1 MDLHK
6 SGGLSVIV
14 EKLIL
19 KDRVEDSMSKK
30 KTLAKNFAVQA
41 SILAIAS
48 IVSKLIGM
56 IYNIPF
62 ANILSTEG
70 NGYYGAAQTVYAL
83 ILLIATFSIPAA
95 VSKIMAERIERGEY
109 RNVKRIFNGAMLYVL
124 VVGGVAA
131 IVTYWGAPY
140 FVTENAVLS
149 LKVLAPTIFL
159 SGFLSV
165 YRGYFQAYG
174 NMVPTSISQIVEQIF
189 NAIFSITAAVLFM
202 KWALLLGYEKGSTTY
217 DAFGAAG
224 GTLGTGVAVLAGLIY
239 MIFLFGREKKELSQR
254 MEQDETEHLLSY
266 REVIKLLLMIATPI
280 IFSSFIYNVNVTLD
294 MTIFQK
300 MMADMGMD
308 GDVIDGQYGMYS
320 RMYLVLANVPI
331 AMAAAVASAVIPAVS
346 SAFAVKDFTECN
358 RKISQS
364 MQLTMVLTIPCA
376 VGFAV
381 LGKPVVRLLYYSLSE
396 QDIEMV
402 AGLLLLGGIS
412 IVLYGVSSVFNGVL
426 QGIGKV
432 NVPVISSATA
442 LILHVIVLIPLIA
455 VTKFGIYSLILATAF
470 YAVVV
475 VVMNYQVIK
484 RQLSYRVEWKQTVG
498 VPLAAAVIMGVVTFF
513 VYRIFELVC
522 NTVMGAY
529 ASNAVATLLSI
540 CIAVSV
546 YFISMIKIGG
556 YTKEMLLAIPKG
568 TLLVNIAE
576 KLHLI

>member
-1 MDLHK
+1 
-6 SGGLSVIV
+6 
-14 EKLIL
+14 
-19 KDRVEDSMSKK
+19 MSKK
-30 KTLAKNFAVQA
+30 NKLATNFAVQA

-56 IYNIPF
+56 LYNIPF

-95 VSKIMAERIERGEY
+95 ISKIMAERIERGEY

-131 IVTYWGAPY
+131 IITYLGAPY
-140 FVTENAVLS
+140 FVTDNAVLS
-149 LKVLAPTIFL
+149 LRVLAPTIFL

-189 NAIFSITAAVLFM
+189 NAIVSIGAAILFM
-202 KWALLLGYEKGSTTY
+202 KWALSLGYEEGSTTY

-224 GTLGTGVAVLAGLIY
+224 GTLGTGIAVLAGLIY
-239 MIFLFGREKKELSQR
+239 MIFLFGKEKKELDQR
-254 MEQDETEHLLSY
+254 MVEDKTEHLLSY
-266 REVIKLLLMIATPI
+266 KEVIKLLLMIATPI

-300 MMADMGMD
+300 MMASMGMN
-308 GDVIDGQYGMYS
+308 GKVIDGQYGMYS

-331 AMAAAVASAVIPAVS
+331 AMASAVASAVIPAVS
-346 SAFAVKDFTECN
+346 SAFAVKNFTECN

-381 LGKPVVRLLYYSLSE
+381 LGKPVVRLLYYTLSE
-396 QDIEMV
+396 QDTTMV
-402 AGLLLLGGIS
+402 ANLLLLGGIS
-412 IVLYGVSSVFNGVL
+412 IVLYGASSVFNGVL

-442 LILHVIVLIPLIA
+442 LVLHVLVLIPMIVVARL
-455 VTKFGIYSLILATAF
+455 GIYSLIIATAF
-470 YAVVV
+470 YAIVVV
-475 VVMNYQVIK
+475 FMNYHVIK
-484 RQLSYRVEWKQTVG
+484 KELSYRMEWKQTVG
-498 VPLAAAVIMGVVTFF
+498 VPFASAIIMGIVAILAYWGLEF
-513 VYRIFELVC
+513 VLSK
-522 NTVMGAY
+522 VMGAY
-529 ASNAVATLLSI
+529 VSNAVATMVSI
-540 CIAVSV
+540 CIAVVV

-556 YTKEMLLAIPKG
+556 YTKEMLQAFPKG
-568 TLLVNIAE
+568 AMLARIAE
-576 KLHLI
+576 KLHLV